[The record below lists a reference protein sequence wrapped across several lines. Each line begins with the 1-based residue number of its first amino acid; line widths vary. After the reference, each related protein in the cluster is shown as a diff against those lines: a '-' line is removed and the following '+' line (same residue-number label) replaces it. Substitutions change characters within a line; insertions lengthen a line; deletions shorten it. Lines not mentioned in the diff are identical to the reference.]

1 MAVIKS
7 EIMLDHISLM
17 DKYRSDITMLTDSNV
32 EDELKLK
39 IVQTLN
45 ENFEVKII
53 LIIDYNFAFVLC
65 NNIIKFNFPKLNFR
79 IIQLKLNHR
88 K

>member
-7 EIMLDHISLM
+7 EIMLEHATLM

-45 ENFEVKII
+45 ENFEVK
-53 LIIDYNFAFVLC
+53 
-65 NNIIKFNFPKLNFR
+65 
-79 IIQLKLNHR
+79 
-88 K
+88 

>member
-7 EIMLDHISLM
+7 EIMLDHANFM

-45 ENFEVKII
+45 ENFEVK
-53 LIIDYNFAFVLC
+53 
-65 NNIIKFNFPKLNFR
+65 
-79 IIQLKLNHR
+79 
-88 K
+88 

>member
-7 EIMLDHISLM
+7 EIMLDHVTFM

-45 ENFEVKII
+45 ENFEVKLSLCMIKI
-53 LIIDYNFAFVLC
+53 LLLGY
-65 NNIIKFNFPKLNFR
+65 
-79 IIQLKLNHR
+79 LKLYL
-88 K
+88 